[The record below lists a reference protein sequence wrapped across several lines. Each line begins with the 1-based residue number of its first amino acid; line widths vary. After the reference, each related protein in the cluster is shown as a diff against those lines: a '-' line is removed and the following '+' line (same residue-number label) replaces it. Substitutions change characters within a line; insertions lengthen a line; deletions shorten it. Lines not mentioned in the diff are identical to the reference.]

1 MRRRVREPFERMP
14 SVVTC
19 LPVTLLM
26 QARERMVSRTL
37 QRGGLLPPVF
47 FTVAWIHSSWRSEV
61 AQLLMPKR
69 LEEASASAK
78 TRPWIGTLV
87 IEPSL
92 P

>member
-1 MRRRVREPFERMP
+1 MREPLERMP

-19 LPVTLLM
+19 LPVFLLM
-26 QARERMVSRTL
+26 HFCERMVSSTL
-37 QRGGLLPPVF
+37 QRGGLLPAVV
-47 FTVAWIHSSWRSEV
+47 FTVAWTHSSCRSLV

-78 TRPWIGTLV
+78 TRPWTGTLV
-87 IEPSL
+87 MEPSL